1 MSSAILEKV
10 ELQKGQASVKGST
23 ETMRMILLAFSAVGI
38 TYGRL
43 SFSLVF
49 LTLSLSLFPSL
60 PSPSL
65 IWFHG

>member
-43 SFSLVF
+43 SL
-49 LTLSLSLFPSL
+49 
-60 PSPSL
+60 SPSF
-65 IWFHG
+65 IWYHGWLLY